1 MHKLCIIQG
10 SGGELVNC
18 TASHEHL
25 VLPPQFSNQWQVT
38 VIRFSF
44 FICGSRKTGNTTK
57 QCYLTTALRHNKSK
71 MFKENAA
78 ELRTLFRLSKVWKKS
93 EQLSKL
99 DYEIKYWT
107 YSVWHRRARLK
118 GSEYSESGYPVRE
131 EKGGWEHLEMW
142 RTLKCEPISR
152 GQCKRR
158 CNEALTAQDL
168 KKGS

>member
-1 MHKLCIIQG
+1 
-10 SGGELVNC
+10 
-18 TASHEHL
+18 
-25 VLPPQFSNQWQVT
+25 
-38 VIRFSF
+38 
-44 FICGSRKTGNTTK
+44 
-57 QCYLTTALRHNKSK
+57 

-142 RTLKCEPISR
+142 RIWNVSQFQEDSVKEGVTKHLRHKI
-152 GQCKRR
+152 
-158 CNEALTAQDL
+158 
-168 KKGS
+168 